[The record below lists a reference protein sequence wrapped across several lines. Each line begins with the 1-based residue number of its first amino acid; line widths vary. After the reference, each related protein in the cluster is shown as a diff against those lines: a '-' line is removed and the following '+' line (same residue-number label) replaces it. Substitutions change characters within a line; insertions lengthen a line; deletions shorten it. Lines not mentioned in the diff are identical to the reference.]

1 MLIQPGEKKHRVQV
15 QNNKMSYF
23 KNFNPI
29 DSYKGLHWD
38 MKKKQWAKS
47 YAGGGRIPGSG
58 ARLAVVHGGEVV
70 LNKTQQKAI
79 SSAKTAKGA
88 AAALRRVQQKKPTT
102 TKTAAK
108 RSVAQALKAP
118 QKKSSQMKRTR

>member
-1 MLIQPGEKKHRVQV
+1 MILFGKKFTVA
-15 QNNKMSYF
+15 
-23 KNFNPI
+23 
-29 DSYKGLHWD
+29 DAYKGLHYD
-38 MKKKQWAKS
+38 MKTKQWVRNS

-88 AAALRRVQQKKPTT
+88 AAALRRVQQKKPTS
-102 TKTAAK
+102 TKAAAM
-108 RSVAQALKAP
+108 RAVGQAMKA
-118 QKKSSQMKRTR
+118 KKRTR